1 MILTELKNVLVDELK
16 ALKDLLSCL
25 EKQQEFIVA
34 NDAFKLDGI
43 VSDIQEKTSI
53 VAKFET
59 VRRRLLNNQDI
70 KKVVDESE
78 DDEIKKIY
86 EEITLI
92 TKKLVFQKE
101 TNDMLIKQ
109 SLIFV
114 NKMLSYLSPN
124 KEAKSY
130 NAYGKMRR

>member
-16 ALKDLLSCL
+16 ALEDLLNSL

-43 VSDIQEKTSI
+43 VSDIQDKTTI
-53 VAKFET
+53 VAKCET
-59 VRRRLLNNQDI
+59 VRRRLLNNQDMVEI
-70 KKVVDESE
+70 VNES
-78 DDEIKKIY
+78 DDEELKKIY
-86 EEITLI
+86 ERITLT

>member
-16 ALKDLLSCL
+16 ALKDLLNSL
-25 EKQQEFIVA
+25 MKQQEFIIA
-34 NDAFKLDGI
+34 NDAFELDGI

-53 VAKFET
+53 VAKCET
-59 VRRRLLNNQDI
+59 ARRRLLNNQDI
-70 KKVVDESE
+70 NKVVDESE
-78 DDEIKKIY
+78 DEELKKIY
-86 EEITLI
+86 EEITLV

-101 TNDMLIKQ
+101 TNDILIKQ

>member
-16 ALKDLLSCL
+16 ALKDLLNCL